1 MEGKEH
7 MNKVHHKVPVK
18 SAEFLPG
25 TNGKTE
31 AKTSK
36 NRAIGTKTYWTAQTK
51 RKLTL
56 PIKE

>member
-1 MEGKEH
+1 